1 MFKLCKVEFVATGAR
16 AGCIADGIPCE
27 GGTAKVTCFR
37 TSNEGFLGTA
47 WAQLE
52 KLVTGVE

>member
-1 MFKLCKVEFVATGAR
+1 LLCTGAR
-16 AGCIADGIPCE
+16 AGCIVDGIPCE
-27 GGTAKVTCFR
+27 GGTAKFTCFR
-37 TSNEGFLGTA
+37 TSNKGFLGTA